1 MQKNPKKKQELWS
14 MCTKD
19 QILHIPHLA
28 NNWTL
33 TYQLYYSLC
42 VAISQRIFES
52 QYNIVNLN
60 SFTKMNSEGEVMY
73 KQRIIELNQSSHS
86 RV

>member
-1 MQKNPKKKQELWS
+1 MQ
-14 MCTKD
+14 
-19 QILHIPHLA
+19 A
-28 NNWTL
+28 
-33 TYQLYYSLC
+33 LYYPLC

-86 RV
+86 RLYRESIIVLRTK